1 MCLCRKE
8 CVLQIGIDRGEVVLE
23 ISKELLIKDLKE
35 FNSIDKLFLFF
46 TSAQGDAEYC
56 EEAKQCYKEL
66 KWNQSPFYDVINSF
80 WITFSYAMH
89 LKYPEEYPIAEAG
102 NVKIYKNH
110 YKKYDSFPEKYF
122 KENSDAR
129 NRVTALCKEYT
140 DMKELAELCHT
151 VANFMP
157 CPQGFS
163 SAKGLLSDVRDYFP
177 LMIDKIQE
185 CVDEGLNLKY
195 SNTSEEVDNETIK
208 KWHSFFIENQ
218 EKYCLSMYYQV
229 NENRINGITFF
240 KGQSLSYPCPLEKEE
255 VEECLKNMLDK
266 INERAD
272 LILKKYNEEH
282 KSNS

>member
-1 MCLCRKE
+1 
-8 CVLQIGIDRGEVVLE
+8 
-23 ISKELLIKDLKE
+23 
-35 FNSIDKLFLFF
+35 
-46 TSAQGDAEYC
+46 
-56 EEAKQCYKEL
+56 
-66 KWNQSPFYDVINSF
+66 
-80 WITFSYAMH
+80 MH

-110 YKKYDSFPEKYF
+110 YKKYDSFPEKYI

-157 CPQGFS
+157 CPQGFN

-177 LMIDKIQE
+177 LMINKIQK
-185 CVDEGLNLKY
+185 CVDEGLNLNY
-195 SNTSEEVDNETIK
+195 SNTSEGNTSVVVDNKTIK
-208 KWHSFFIENQ
+208 KWHIFFIENQ

-240 KGQSLSYPCPLEKEE
+240 KGQSLSYPCPLKKEE
-255 VEECLKNMLDK
+255 VEECLENMLDK

>member
-1 MCLCRKE
+1 
-8 CVLQIGIDRGEVVLE
+8 
-23 ISKELLIKDLKE
+23 
-35 FNSIDKLFLFF
+35 
-46 TSAQGDAEYC
+46 
-56 EEAKQCYKEL
+56 
-66 KWNQSPFYDVINSF
+66 
-80 WITFSYAMH
+80 
-89 LKYPEEYPIAEAG
+89 
-102 NVKIYKNH
+102 
-110 YKKYDSFPEKYF
+110 
-122 KENSDAR
+122 
-129 NRVTALCKEYT
+129 
-140 DMKELAELCHT
+140 MKELAELCHT

-157 CPQGFS
+157 CPQGFN

>member
-1 MCLCRKE
+1 M
-8 CVLQIGIDRGEVVLE
+8 E

-122 KENSDAR
+122 KEN
-129 NRVTALCKEYT
+129 
-140 DMKELAELCHT
+140 H
-151 VANFMP
+151 
-157 CPQGFS
+157 
-163 SAKGLLSDVRDYFP
+163 
-177 LMIDKIQE
+177 
-185 CVDEGLNLKY
+185 
-195 SNTSEEVDNETIK
+195 
-208 KWHSFFIENQ
+208 
-218 EKYCLSMYYQV
+218 
-229 NENRINGITFF
+229 
-240 KGQSLSYPCPLEKEE
+240 
-255 VEECLKNMLDK
+255 
-266 INERAD
+266 
-272 LILKKYNEEH
+272 
-282 KSNS
+282 

>member
-1 MCLCRKE
+1 
-8 CVLQIGIDRGEVVLE
+8 
-23 ISKELLIKDLKE
+23 
-35 FNSIDKLFLFF
+35 
-46 TSAQGDAEYC
+46 
-56 EEAKQCYKEL
+56 
-66 KWNQSPFYDVINSF
+66 
-80 WITFSYAMH
+80 MH
-89 LKYPEEYPIAEAG
+89 LKYPKEYPIAEAG

-122 KENSDAR
+122 KENSGAR

-157 CPQGFS
+157 CPQGFN

-208 KWHSFFIENQ
+208 
-218 EKYCLSMYYQV
+218 
-229 NENRINGITFF
+229 NGIVF
-240 KGQSLSYPCPLEKEE
+240 L
-255 VEECLKNMLDK
+255 LK
-266 INERAD
+266 I
-272 LILKKYNEEH
+272 KKNIV
-282 KSNS
+282 

>member
-1 MCLCRKE
+1 M
-8 CVLQIGIDRGEVVLE
+8 E

-46 TSAQGDAEYC
+46 TSKQGDAEYC

-66 KWNQSPFYDVINSF
+66 KWNQSRFYDVINSF

-129 NRVTALCKEYT
+129 TQVIALCKEYT
-140 DMKELAELCHT
+140 NMKELAELCHT

-157 CPQGFS
+157 CPQGFN

-177 LMIDKIQE
+177 LMINKIQK

-195 SNTSEEVDNETIK
+195 SNTSEDNTPVEVDNETIK

-255 VEECLKNMLDK
+255 VEECLENMLNK
-266 INERAD
+266 INERAY

-282 KSNS
+282 KFNS

>member
-1 MCLCRKE
+1 M
-8 CVLQIGIDRGEVVLE
+8 E

-89 LKYPEEYPIAEAG
+89 LKYPKTYPIAKAG
-102 NVKIYKNH
+102 NVMIYKNH

-122 KENSDAR
+122 KENSDDFKENSDAR
-129 NRVTALCKEYT
+129 KPREQVIALCKEYT

-157 CPQGFS
+157 CPQGFN

-177 LMIDKIQE
+177 LMIDKIQR
-185 CVDEGLNLKY
+185 CVDKGSNLKY

-218 EKYCLSMYYQV
+218 EKYCLSMYYKIEDKKIV
-229 NENRINGITFF
+229 GNPLFE
-240 KGQSLSYPCPLEKEE
+240 GQSLSYPCPLEKEE